1 MRKSEI
7 VRRVA
12 EATDL
17 TQVQA
22 EKVVNATLDAMKS
35 ALEQGDS
42 VILRRFETFAV
53 RDRRAR
59 MGRNPKTGEEA
70 VIPARGWC
78 GLRAVRP

>member
-35 ALEQGDS
+35 ALDPTLTAASTFEQVTEKHS
-42 VILRRFETFAV
+42 H
-53 RDRRAR
+53 
-59 MGRNPKTGEEA
+59 
-70 VIPARGWC
+70 
-78 GLRAVRP
+78 